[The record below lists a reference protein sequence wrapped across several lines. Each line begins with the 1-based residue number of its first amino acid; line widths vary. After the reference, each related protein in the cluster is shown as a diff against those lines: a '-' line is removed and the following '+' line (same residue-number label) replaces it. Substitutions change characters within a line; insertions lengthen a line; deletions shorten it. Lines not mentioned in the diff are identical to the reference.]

1 MKGRVRGPRGRRR
14 KRRKL
19 LSCSWHRLAW
29 LVGLEM
35 TAHPPSFHSLLSYYP
50 CFFHSDSHLRL
61 PSHPFLCFLS
71 FRPGSLC
78 SQRFVSCQLL
88 HFPPLQ
94 YPRPPISTSL
104 PCSLITPPLPTHLSF
119 CDAEV
124 DKKTGA
130 RSHQHFEKIL
140 ISVFLKLP
148 GKICFYE
155 TSQIKLYMS
164 VQGLKQVSYRS
175 RPWDRDGAGVASPP
189 LGCLPVLFVGSFKH
203 FLHFTDWVL
212 AHCRDIHV
220 TPETL

>member
-35 TAHPPSFHSLLSYYP
+35 TAHPPSLLSLLSYYP

-71 FRPGSLC
+71 FRPGSLR

-94 YPRPPISTSL
+94 YPKPPISTSL
-104 PCSLITPPLPTHLSF
+104 PCALITPPLPTALF
-119 CDAEV
+119 PFV
-124 DKKTGA
+124 MQKLTKKQVHKVTLK
-130 RSHQHFEKIL
+130 KIL

-148 GKICFYE
+148 GKIYFYK
-155 TSQIKLYMS
+155 TSQIKLYVS

-175 RPWDRDGAGVASPP
+175 RAWDRDSAGVASPP

-212 AHCRDIHV
+212 AHCRHIHV
-220 TPETL
+220 TPETW